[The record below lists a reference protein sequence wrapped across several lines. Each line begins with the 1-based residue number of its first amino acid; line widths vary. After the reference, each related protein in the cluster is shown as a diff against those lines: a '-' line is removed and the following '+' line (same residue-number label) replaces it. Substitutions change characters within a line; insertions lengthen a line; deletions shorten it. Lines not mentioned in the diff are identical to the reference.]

1 MTGGDGFRIEASDY
15 TRTARRL
22 RAEGDGKRLLRDMNA
37 EFRDVLKPVMEDM
50 RSRVMSLESRGSTE
64 SSSTLARAGEGVK
77 RKVGESDQALADRI
91 HRRAMS
97 GRHGLRARVARSLR
111 IITRTSGDVRIST
124 NGSRMGAGAAGI
136 PRGMDSPQGWRHPVF
151 GRDTWVRQGASPPGW
166 FLETA
171 DAAAPEAIRGA
182 ERVLD
187 KYATYLANIL
197 NRPY

>member
-1 MTGGDGFRIEASDY
+1 MTDGFRIEATDY

-22 RAEGDGKRLLRDMNA
+22 RAEAGGKRLLRDMNA

-50 RSRVMSLESRGSTE
+50 RAKVTSLESRGST
-64 SSSTLARAGEGVK
+64 SSSATLARAGQGVK
-77 RKVGESDQALADRI
+77 RKVGESDEAFAHRI
-91 HRRAMS
+91 DRRAKS

-111 IITRTSGDVRIST
+111 IVTRATGDVRIST
-124 NGSRMGAGAAGI
+124 NGSRMGRSAAII
-136 PRGMDSPQGWRHPVF
+136 PRVMDSPQGWRHPVF
-151 GRDTWVRQGASPPGW
+151 GRATWVRQGASPPGW

-187 KYATYLANIL
+187 KYADYLANTL